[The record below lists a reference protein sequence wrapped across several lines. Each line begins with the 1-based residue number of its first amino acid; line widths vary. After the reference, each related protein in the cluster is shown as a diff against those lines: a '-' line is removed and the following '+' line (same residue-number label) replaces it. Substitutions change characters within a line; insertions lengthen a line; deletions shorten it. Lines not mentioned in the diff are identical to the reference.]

1 MIFVSGFNTSFL
13 LRNLAKNM
21 CEFCL
26 HNSCNSQSLT
36 NNLSLGRV
44 TYLHAFLAYP
54 GSLDRILRQDFPVA
68 LPADVFFVGFFFF
81 KPYNVLTHKPQ
92 NRLVDV
98 CEKIQLQAQR
108 IEKFI
113 DQTLSVK
120 EQKLQVRCD
129 TQPTTLQKHN
139 NSHTSYN
146 DTQMC
151 LLTGCQ
157 VLVRKV
163 PCIVHFSGFGS

>member
-1 MIFVSGFNTSFL
+1 MIFVSSFNTSFL
-13 LRNLAKNM
+13 LRNLAKNT
-21 CEFCL
+21 CELCL
-26 HNSCNSQSLT
+26 HNSCNSQSVT
-36 NNLSLGRV
+36 NLSLGRV
-44 TYLHAFLAYP
+44 TFLHAFLAHP

-68 LPADVFFVGFFFF
+68 LPADSFFCFFF

-129 TQPTTLQKHN
+129 TQLTTLQHAQQQQQQQ
-139 NSHTSYN
+139 SHFL
-146 DTQMC
+146 Q
-151 LLTGCQ
+151 
-157 VLVRKV
+157 
-163 PCIVHFSGFGS
+163 